1 MIAAYFLDFI
11 GGIELA
17 MWFFAGLFITGI
29 FLKRINLLS
38 SSVSKVQDT
47 FHQYHQLLDLIE
59 TTDFSVRNFAAEKE
73 QISSEKQKASKILHE
88 FSKAI
93 DALDQR
99 NNMIFGMLG
108 NGFLLWD
115 LRQSYR
121 LEKWIKEHG
130 QDVEKWF
137 RVIEFLDAYNSLGNF
152 AFNHP
157 AYVFPQIESRQA
169 YYPSQSTG
177 TPSAGS
183 RKEDCQ
189 RLLPLKKSNFS
200 SLPVRIWPGKAPF

>member
-1 MIAAYFLDFI
+1 MKWLPLVFSIISGIVISAYFLDFI

-17 MWFFAGLFITGI
+17 IWFFVGLFTTGI

-47 FHQYHQLLDLIE
+47 FHHYHQLLDLLE
-59 TTDFSVRNFAAEKE
+59 TTDFSAEILQQQKE
-73 QISSEKQKASKILHE
+73 QISSEHKKASKTLHE

-121 LEKWIKEHG
+121 LEKWIKDDG

-157 AYVFPQIESRQA
+157 GYVFPQINQDRHVTRA
-169 YYPSQSTG
+169 STTG
-177 TPSAGS
+177 APSAGPE
-183 RKEDCQ
+183 KEGGQ
-189 RLLPLKKSNFS
+189 RL
-200 SLPVRIWPGKAPF
+200 